1 MVSGCI
7 LWLLVNWLVF
17 NFLIMG
23 CVMSVGEFGP
33 PVIGPPVI
41 GPPGNG
47 DFYKKARLDAIEC
60 TLSLCEAMET
70 AGGSIVQADFENL
83 SLMDFIMTIA
93 AQNGIRFVCV
103 KPVNKRI
110 D

>member
-33 PVIGPPVI
+33 PVIGPPV
-41 GPPGNG
+41 NG
-47 DFYKKARLDAIEC
+47 DFYKKVRLDAIEC